1 MIDDLDRCRPERIIE
16 ILEVIK
22 LFLSVDRTTFI
33 IAADENVIKYSIR
46 EKYPP
51 MNGFDVELDKEYIE
65 KIIQLPIYI
74 PELSAKDIQNYLLLL
89 VTQSY
94 LEQESFKHLIDKIF
108 EEKRTISGDVITLE
122 EINKSIGEL
131 GLNWQDGGQT
141 AFNETAKII
150 DEIREIVAS
159 TLKGNPRQAKR
170 FLNTFITKRQL
181 AKIYYGDEIDISI
194 IAKLLN
200 VDAQNPWNTSQIKKW
215 LECKPVELEKYRLEK
230 YFYLTRENLKRSS
243 IDESGFSK
251 NTKEIL
257 ERIGR
262 AKSGQMVAIIKD
274 MEKLRAEEIA
284 DTFKVVVSKIEKG
297 EMKFFVVR
305 DLFLNFD
312 AYKGKIVDAIEK
324 STVPIKAGDM
334 AALRTMYNSDTGN
347 MNTVLETMVK
357 RGTLTDE
364 QITEIKEQRKS

>member
-1 MIDDLDRCRPERIIE
+1 MTWE
-16 ILEVIK
+16 
-22 LFLSVDRTTFI
+22 
-33 IAADENVIKYSIR
+33 
-46 EKYPP
+46 
-51 MNGFDVELDKEYIE
+51 
-65 KIIQLPIYI
+65 
-74 PELSAKDIQNYLLLL
+74 
-89 VTQSY
+89 
-94 LEQESFKHLIDKIF
+94 
-108 EEKRTISGDVITLE
+108 
-122 EINKSIGEL
+122 
-131 GLNWQDGGQT
+131 DGGHT

-194 IAKLLN
+194 LAKLLVLQKLDNDLFIQLNEWNKEFDTENKEFKEIRTKVMEGN

-312 AYKGKIVDAIEK
+312 AYKGKIVDAIGK